1 MSETTYLPVS
11 RPGLSHFERKIVIK
25 KNSFHTMFSPDILR
39 IIFGYLDF
47 ESKQKK
53 AVLVNKQWFEI
64 IRDNSVLS
72 GHLVLWPPT
81 GNATADEINEILK
94 GNLLFRIHITF
105 PS

>member
-1 MSETTYLPVS
+1 
-11 RPGLSHFERKIVIK
+11 
-25 KNSFHTMFSPDILR
+25 MFSQDILR

>member
-1 MSETTYLPVS
+1 
-11 RPGLSHFERKIVIK
+11 
-25 KNSFHTMFSPDILR
+25 MFSPDILR

-72 GHLVLWPPT
+72 GHLVLWPPS

>member
-1 MSETTYLPVS
+1 
-11 RPGLSHFERKIVIK
+11 
-25 KNSFHTMFSPDILR
+25 MFSPDILR

-64 IRDNSVLS
+64 IRDNSALS
-72 GHLVLWPPT
+72 GHLVLWPPS